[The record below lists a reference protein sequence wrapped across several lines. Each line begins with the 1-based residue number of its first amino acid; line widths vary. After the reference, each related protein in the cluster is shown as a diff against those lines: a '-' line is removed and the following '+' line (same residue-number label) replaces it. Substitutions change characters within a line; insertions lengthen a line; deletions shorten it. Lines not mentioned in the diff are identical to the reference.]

1 MVQIENWQPDQ
12 DAEPRHY
19 MTVGAVMWSQIM
31 AFAVTNGTDTVDDLV
46 WQSNPEYNRTW
57 EQFGGSP
64 WQPMF
69 GPVGP
74 GAREQMRR
82 FHRLARDDTDPYG
95 EFLDELTIYPNPAL
109 DEGHRYIIRALF
121 DWDRRMEPE
130 RGFPLARLNRRVNV
144 AEEGWLPVDEAR
156 RRREECEEE
165 VGRLVEELL
174 DSSADE
180 SEGGGE
186 YRDRAVPQMEEH
198 ARRRL
203 CQASSSSSDSEG
215 CMDLVRQA
223 LRNQAS
229 PSHDGSRDR
238 SRLRGNMDWLKHK
251 EQNRRCHQSQ
261 LTTTPASSSEDGAGE
276 ANVTLSYDGPTRQR
290 QWAQFAREAAAANVD
305 EDTLMQH
312 LDRGI
317 VSFGRLFPSL
327 YESLVRQFPAVY
339 NALHIAAGLGI
350 SFRACSRDPLGPGPS
365 GQGKRK
371 KRSDEVH
378 GLGPR
383 TTNRSGDKCKALHDM
398 GRLHSNVYVCSGIR
412 FGAPC
417 MWVGAPPGHC
427 VNLPGELIVDASSF
441 RPNGAAGSC
450 KLYDKVSCAGLDVD
464 IDGPIEFFAPGGQSA
479 NWNDRARSLRCHGP
493 PKKEHRESPSPLHA
507 QGPPT
512 QPCDIINKLTIH
524 FEMGGHGTWDR
535 IDGVME
541 KATFLLASG
550 PRGDYKTTRDISLH
564 EAFGAGEVALKDI
577 NWFGVTSTKQSL
589 LGMAWNIGGVTLTA
603 KCADSDD
610 EMIWDKY
617 ASFDSGYL
625 GRNSGEVK
633 MVWGVRIYLRDWHK
647 DGAAAV
653 ASQNVEAQPKHDE
666 H

>member
-1 MVQIENWQPDQ
+1 M
-12 DAEPRHY
+12 
-19 MTVGAVMWSQIM
+19 
-31 AFAVTNGTDTVDDLV
+31 
-46 WQSNPEYNRTW
+46 
-57 EQFGGSP
+57 
-64 WQPMF
+64 
-69 GPVGP
+69 
-74 GAREQMRR
+74 
-82 FHRLARDDTDPYG
+82 
-95 EFLDELTIYPNPAL
+95 
-109 DEGHRYIIRALF
+109 
-121 DWDRRMEPE
+121 
-130 RGFPLARLNRRVNV
+130 

-203 CQASSSSSDSEG
+203 CQASSSSSDSGKFRQLMSSPPCPLLCFDLSQTFCLSIHEAVPTIEARLLTPKTVLHDRLEG

-427 VNLPGELIVDASSF
+427 GTS
-441 RPNGAAGSC
+441 
-450 KLYDKVSCAGLDVD
+450 
-464 IDGPIEFFAPGGQSA
+464 
-479 NWNDRARSLRCHGP
+479 RA
-493 PKKEHRESPSPLHA
+493 
-507 QGPPT
+507 T
-512 QPCDIINKLTIH
+512 
-524 FEMGGHGTWDR
+524 
-535 IDGVME
+535 
-541 KATFLLASG
+541 
-550 PRGDYKTTRDISLH
+550 
-564 EAFGAGEVALKDI
+564 
-577 NWFGVTSTKQSL
+577 
-589 LGMAWNIGGVTLTA
+589 
-603 KCADSDD
+603 
-610 EMIWDKY
+610 
-617 ASFDSGYL
+617 
-625 GRNSGEVK
+625 
-633 MVWGVRIYLRDWHK
+633 
-647 DGAAAV
+647 
-653 ASQNVEAQPKHDE
+653 
-666 H
+666 